1 MSPLGRRVLLAT
13 GDVASLVVFTVIGLI
28 NHEDGVTVGGVLQ
41 VVLPIVAVGVVATWL
56 FGTYR
61 RPGPAT
67 LLPAWLVSVPAGL
80 LIRKALFDTPAT
92 WSSTWVFLGVA
103 LAFTLLFLLAW
114 RTAARFLLHLEPYP
128 RDPSLDVPVDTPGP

>member
-1 MSPLGRRVLLAT
+1 MSPLGRRVALAA
-13 GDVASLVVFTVIGLI
+13 GDVVALVVFTVIGLI

-41 VVLPIVAVGVVATWL
+41 VVLPIVAVGAVATWL

-61 RPGPAT
+61 RPGLST

-80 LIRKALFDTPAT
+80 LIRKALFGTPDT
-92 WSSTWVFLGVA
+92 WGSTVVFLGVA

-114 RTAARFLLHLEPYP
+114 RIAARFLLHLEPSDEP
-128 RDPSLDVPVDTPGP
+128 AHTTS